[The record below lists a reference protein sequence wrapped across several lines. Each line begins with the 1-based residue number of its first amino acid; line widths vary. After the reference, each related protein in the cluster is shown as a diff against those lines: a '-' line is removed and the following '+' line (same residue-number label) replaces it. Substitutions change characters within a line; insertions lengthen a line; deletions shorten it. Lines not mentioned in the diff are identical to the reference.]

1 MRQPSPGPCG
11 YGTVVALSFAHSEPV
26 DLLSDLKISAYTIT
40 PRMFASALV
49 HYNSS
54 TTSVETNAR
63 LRWEYTPGS
72 DLFVS
77 RLYRRP

>member
-1 MRQPSPGPCG
+1 M
-11 YGTVVALSFAHSEPV
+11 

-77 RLYRRP
+77 SIQTPVIPGVPDSLGSSTGASR